1 MTEKIKTEQELFIET
16 IENNLKNNFHLLL
29 DDKKIDKTTEY
40 ELLGSL
46 CYYIGIGIWDF
57 PKNVNNN
64 TKETNEKLISSLNDR
79 LSRIN
84 IKLES
89 VNSVIKKYKYID
101 VNYLEEINQINKDLI
116 NKTLP
121 SEDSFLLSPLVKNC
135 ILTLIVP
142 VSYVKDL
149 DKIKSAKLSE
159 LTYRHLLMLNNFIYD
174 ESVEV
179 TNRTFEDLRNLQ
191 LIDKYNKAIKK
202 GTEYYNKQKYSI
214 MFFDLILSMKEYLEY
229 FNDKDFIDTLDIIK
243 DSDIV
248 KLELKSVD
256 NNDKDIEDEN
266 LFKTEPLK
274 AVLSIII
281 EEKKLGI
288 TLDDIKSDEQIYEL
302 LKDSDSLKIS
312 EDIVMYLKQTNQ
324 VGLKFKFDDLN
335 LDNFK
340 SHIIDDLKEVSEKLK
355 SKLTL
360 YMEDLPSTI
369 KTRVIDKVNYAI
381 QSLIIDGSEKKAYLY
396 QQLLENGIETYK
408 HLQQMIGLIE
418 QCKVRF
424 GESLKYRELVEY
436 INENKSIQNKF
447 ELIEEIDKLND
458 KAYYFQT
465 LKSMF

>member
-57 PKNVNNN
+57 PKNVNSN
-64 TKETNEKLISSLNDR
+64 TKETNEKLVSSLNDR

-89 VNSVIKKYKYID
+89 VNSVIKKYKDID

-149 DKIKSAKLSE
+149 DEIKSAKLSE

-174 ESVEV
+174 ESVEI
-179 TNRTFEDLRNLQ
+179 THRTFDDLKNLQ

-243 DSDIV
+243 DSDII

-256 NNDKDIEDEN
+256 NDKNIEDEN

-274 AVLSIII
+274 AILSIII
-281 EEKKLGI
+281 EEKKLDI
-288 TLDDIKSDEQIYEL
+288 SIDDIKSDEQIYEL

-312 EDIVMYLKQTNQ
+312 EDIVMYLKQANQ

-424 GESLKYRELVEY
+424 GESLRYRELVEY

>member
-64 TKETNEKLISSLNDR
+64 TKETNEKLVSSLNDR

-89 VNSVIKKYKYID
+89 VNSVIKKYKDID
-101 VNYLEEINQINKDLI
+101 VNYLEEINKINKDLI

-149 DKIKSAKLSE
+149 DEIKSAKLSE

-174 ESVEV
+174 ESVEI
-179 TNRTFEDLRNLQ
+179 THRTFDDLKNLQ

-256 NNDKDIEDEN
+256 NDKNIEDEN

-274 AVLSIII
+274 AILSIII
-281 EEKKLGI
+281 EEKKLDI

-312 EDIVMYLKQTNQ
+312 EDIVMYLKQANQ

-340 SHIIDDLKEVSEKLK
+340 SHIINDLKEVSEKLK

-418 QCKVRF
+418 QCKVKF
-424 GESLKYRELVEY
+424 GESLRYRELVEY

>member
-29 DDKKIDKTTEY
+29 DDKKIDKTAEY

-79 LSRIN
+79 LFRIN

-89 VNSVIKKYKYID
+89 VNSVIKKYKDID

-149 DKIKSAKLSE
+149 DEIKSAKLSE

-179 TNRTFEDLRNLQ
+179 TNRTFEDLKNLQ

-256 NNDKDIEDEN
+256 DNNKDIEDEN

-274 AVLSIII
+274 AILSIII
-281 EEKKLGI
+281 EEKKLSI

-312 EDIVMYLKQTNQ
+312 EDIVMYLKQANQ

-418 QCKVRF
+418 QCKVKF

-447 ELIEEIDKLND
+447 ELIEEIEKLND